1 MTRDGTGTNPTQ
13 RAVRVSPE
21 DLAEG
26 IAGDEIYALA
36 ARLYPI
42 NRSIT
47 GDGVRETLRMLGE
60 VAPIVTH
67 EVPSGRAVLDWT
79 VPPEW
84 NVREAH
90 ITDSRGRR
98 VVDVADHTLHLVGYS
113 IAVDRHMTLAE
124 LRPHLHALP
133 DLPDLIPYRTSYY
146 RATWGFCLTQRQ
158 LDSLTDDTYHVVIA
172 ATLDPAGALT
182 YGELVLPGSS
192 NDEVLLSAHICHPS
206 LANDNCSGLAL
217 LAWLARHVATRP
229 RRLTYRFVFAPGTI
243 GAIAWLAL
251 HPTETTRIRHG
262 LVISNVGDGGG
273 PTYKASRTGDALV
286 DRAARLVLADAGPA
300 ARVEPFS
307 PYGYDERQYGSPGFN
322 LAVGSFQRSRWG
334 TFPEYHTS
342 ADNLDFIRPEHLERS
357 LRLVTAILDVL
368 EGDETL
374 VSTQPY
380 GEPQLGRRGLY
391 DDAEG
396 RPLPEPV
403 RMALLWVL
411 NLADGHHSL
420 LAMAE
425 RSGLP
430 FAAIRAA
437 ADRLVDA
444 RILVP
449 ATERSA
455 PMPDDGS
462 NRILT

>member
-1 MTRDGTGTNPTQ
+1 MTRDGPGTILTP
-13 RAVRVSPE
+13 RAHRVSPE
-21 DLAEG
+21 GLPAG
-26 IAGDEIYALA
+26 LVGDEIYALA

-47 GDGVRETLRMLGE
+47 GDGVRATLRILGE
-60 VAPIVTH
+60 VAPIVVH
-67 EVPSGRAVLDWT
+67 EVPSCTDVLDWT
-79 VPPEW
+79 VPSEW
-84 NVREAH
+84 NVRQAH
-90 ITDSRGRR
+90 ITDSKGRR
-98 VVDVADHTLHLVGYS
+98 VVDLADHNLHLVGYS
-113 IAVDRHMTLAE
+113 IPVDRHMTLAE
-124 LRPHLHALP
+124 LRPHLHTLP
-133 DLPDLIPYRTSYY
+133 DRPDLIPYRTSYY
-146 RATWGFCLTQRQ
+146 RETWGFCLTQHQ
-158 LDSLTDDTYHVVIA
+158 LDALTDDTYHVVIDS
-172 ATLDPAGALT
+172 TLDPAGALT
-182 YGELVLPGSS
+182 YGELVLPGASD
-192 NDEVLLSAHICHPS
+192 DEVLLSAHICHPS

-217 LAWLARHVATRP
+217 LAWLARHMANRP
-229 RRLTYRFVFAPGTI
+229 HRLTYRFVFAPGTI
-243 GAIAWLAL
+243 GAITWLAL
-251 HPTETTRIRHG
+251 HPADATRIRHG
-262 LVISNVGDGGG
+262 LVVSNVGDGGG
-273 PTYKASRTGDALV
+273 PTYKSSRAGVSPV
-286 DRAARLVLADAGPA
+286 DRAARLVLANAGPA

-322 LAVGSFQRSRWG
+322 LAVGSLQCSRWG

-342 ADNLDFIRPEHLERS
+342 ADNLDFIRPDHLERS

-368 EGDETL
+368 EGDEML
-374 VSTQPY
+374 VSTLPY

-411 NLADGHHSL
+411 NLADGRHSL
-420 LAMAE
+420 MAMAE

-449 ATERSA
+449 VAAPSA
-455 PMPDDGS
+455 PVPEAGLP
-462 NRILT
+462 R